1 MGLLASVAAAGV
13 LLSAVVLPLL
23 IKVGV
28 HFEHD
33 RWSVPAG
40 SVEGKVA
47 IVTGANSGLGLE
59 TARVLATAGA
69 TVVMACRS
77 TSKCE
82 EAISS
87 IHTSA
92 PSAKLFAQE
101 LDLADAASV
110 RSFSAGG
117 WERRNFARHSRR

>member
-1 MGLLASVAAAGV
+1 MGLLASVVAAGV

-23 IKVGV
+23 IKVAV
-28 HFEHD
+28 QVEHD

-69 TVVMACRS
+69 TVPALPRLVLDPSITDIDDFAYEHIKLEGYTHHPS
-77 TSKCE
+77 IK
-82 EAISS
+82 APIS
-87 IHTSA
+87 
-92 PSAKLFAQE
+92 
-101 LDLADAASV
+101 V
-110 RSFSAGG
+110 
-117 WERRNFARHSRR
+117 